1 MKIDLLERRETDP
14 AVIPKAALAQ
24 GELLGYEKLE
34 VHIQPLSAVV
44 LPGRM
49 TALELLRAAE
59 GLWEVSRTLL
69 EILEDA
75 CGPCEECQ
83 DECPMAAYNGGP
95 LVRVE
100 PSALEEA
107 GISPQQKLCC
117 VGDPTC
123 RAVHVMPS
131 EYRHDLSDVPQRSL
145 IWVKNA
151 GLCLDQLNDY
161 LMEETV
167 LYGDDT

>member
-83 DECPMAAYNGGP
+83 DACPMAAYNGGP

-123 RAVHVMPS
+123 GAVHGGD
-131 EYRHDLSDVPQRSL
+131 RTLWGR
-145 IWVKNA
+145 
-151 GLCLDQLNDY
+151 CLTLQ
-161 LMEETV
+161 
-167 LYGDDT
+167 